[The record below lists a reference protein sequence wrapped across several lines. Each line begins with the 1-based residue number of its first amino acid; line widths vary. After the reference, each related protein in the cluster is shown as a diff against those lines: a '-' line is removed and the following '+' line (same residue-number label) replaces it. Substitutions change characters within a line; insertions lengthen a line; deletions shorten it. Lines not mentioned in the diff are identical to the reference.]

1 MFRNHCSNVIKN
13 TNDNSYYHMTR
24 FVNVVMSI
32 VMTITKTSIE
42 FIATFISSLYVI
54 IMVSLSIYV
63 RQ

>member
-1 MFRNHCSNVIKN
+1 
-13 TNDNSYYHMTR
+13 
-24 FVNVVMSI
+24 MSI